1 MNIKLSLKILS
12 ALIAFIG
19 VCLIIPM
26 ALSILH
32 HHDGEGLRLFIISS
46 SSIIVG
52 LFLFKIL
59 KPESKELTHKDGFFI
74 VACGWTIFS
83 FIGALPFYF
92 SKYFQSFA
100 DAFFESASGFT
111 TTGSTILTNI
121 EAVAPSLLFWR
132 SIIQWLGGMGI
143 IVLSIAILPFLEIGG
158 MQLYQAE
165 VPGPTKDKL
174 TPRIEDTAKLLWI
187 VYFLFTLAEVIL
199 LMLGGMS
206 LYDAVCHAFTTMATG
221 GFSTKNASIAAY
233 NSPYIDYVITFFM
246 FSAGINFSLHYQLI
260 FQKNFKCF
268 LKNTEV
274 KFYFLINLIAT
285 IILTISLYIN
295 KNYHTIIDSFRY
307 AVFQAVS
314 IVTTTGYGTA
324 DYEKWSYL
332 CQFLLILLMLIG
344 GCAGSTGGGIKHIR
358 IYVYLKY
365 TWNQIFKIIHPNA
378 VKNLKIEGKIV
389 EERVISSILSFIA
402 LYFLIFTISSILLL
416 AFGGQDIVTSLSAI
430 IATLS
435 NIGPGLG
442 NVGPV
447 DNFSGFTAFG
457 KIILSFCMII
467 GRLEFY
473 TILVIFAPD
482 FWKNIKFS

>member
-1 MNIKLSLKILS
+1 MNLKFSLKILS
-12 ALIAFIG
+12 GLMFFVGI
-19 VCLIIPM
+19 CLIIP
-26 ALSILH
+26 AIISLLH
-32 HHDGEGLRLFIISS
+32 HHDGEFERLVIISFAS
-46 SSIIVG
+46 MSLG
-52 LFLFKIL
+52 LTAFKTL
-59 KPESKELTHKDGFFI
+59 KPKSNELTHKDGFFI
-74 VACGWTIFS
+74 VSGGWILFS
-83 FIGALPFYF
+83 FVGALPFYF
-92 SKYFQSFA
+92 SKYFHSFA

-132 SIIQWLGGMGI
+132 SLIQWLGGMGI
-143 IVLSIAILPFLEIGG
+143 IVLTIAILPFLEIGG
-158 MQLYQAE
+158 MQMYQAE

-187 VYFLFTLAEVIL
+187 VYFLFTVVEIIL

-206 LYDAVCHAFTTMATG
+206 LYDSVCHAFTTMATG

-233 NSPYIDYVITFFM
+233 NSAYIDYVITFFM
-246 FSAGINFSLHYQLI
+246 FCAGINFSLHYQLL
-260 FQKNFKCF
+260 FKKNFKVF

-274 KFYFLINLIAT
+274 KFYIFISLVSTL
-285 IILTISLYIN
+285 ILTVSLIINNNYDTISN
-295 KNYHTIIDSFRY
+295 AFRY

-324 DYEKWSYL
+324 DFEKWSYL
-332 CQFLLILLMLIG
+332 CQFLLVILMLVG

-358 IYVYLKY
+358 IFVYLKY
-365 TWNQIFKIIHPNA
+365 TFNQIFKIIHPSS
-378 VKNLKIEGKIV
+378 VKHLKLEGKILDV
-389 EERVISSILSFIA
+389 SIVSSIISFIA
-402 LYFLIFTISSILLL
+402 LYFLVFTCSSILLL
-416 AFGGQDIVTSLSAI
+416 AFGGQDIVTSLSAV

-447 DNFSGFTAFG
+447 DNFSGFTDTG
-457 KIILSFCMII
+457 KYILSFCMIV

-473 TILVIFAPD
+473 TVLVMLHPD
-482 FWKNIKFS
+482 FWKNIKL

>member
-12 ALIAFIG
+12 ALIVFVG
-19 VCLIIPM
+19 VCLIIP
-26 ALSILH
+26 LIISLIH

-46 SSIIVG
+46 LSIIIG
-52 LFLFKIL
+52 SALFKFF
-59 KPESKELTHKDGFFI
+59 KPQSKELTHKDGFFI

-92 SKYFQSFA
+92 SKYFNTFI
-100 DAFFESASGFT
+100 DAFFESTSGFT

-121 EAVAPSLLFWR
+121 ESVAPSLLFWR
-132 SIIQWLGGMGI
+132 SLIQWLGGMGI

-174 TPRIEDTAKLLWI
+174 TPRIEDTAKLLWL
-187 VYFLFTLAEVIL
+187 VYFIFTVAEIIL

-206 LYDAVCHAFTTMATG
+206 LYDATCHAFTTMATG

-233 NSPYIDYVITFFM
+233 HSAYIDYVITFFM
-246 FSAGINFSLHYQLI
+246 FLAGINFSLHYQMVFKQNL
-260 FQKNFKCF
+260 KCF

-274 KFYFLINLIAT
+274 KFYFFINLIAT
-285 IILTISLYIN
+285 LILTISLIIN
-295 KNYHTIIDSFRY
+295 KHYHTISDAFRY
-307 AVFQAVS
+307 AVFQVVS

-365 TWNQIFKIIHPNA
+365 TWNQIYKIIHPNA
-378 VKNLKIEGKIV
+378 VKNLKIEGKII
-389 EERVISSILSFIA
+389 EENIVSSILSFIA
-402 LYFLIFTISSILLL
+402 LYFLVFTISSILLL
-416 AFGGQDIVTSLSAI
+416 AFGGQDIVTSLSAV

-447 DNFSGFTAFG
+447 DNFAGFTGFG
-457 KIILSFCMII
+457 KLILSFCMII

-473 TILVIFAPD
+473 TILVILAPD
-482 FWKNIKFS
+482 FWKNIKYN